1 MNEDRAH
8 FIPQCFEG
16 IVRPRVNVF
25 PHAHTFHE
33 IVYCA
38 SGKGI
43 QHAGQLSFPMSEGDL
58 LFLPAGMDHL
68 AETVTESVI
77 LHVVYFSDTSLG
89 DIPGPCDIPKA
100 VIDYLS
106 RRSSEGNC
114 VVPLDAASRRRAKSI
129 IARLMDETYG
139 RSAGHVLA
147 LLLGLLAFQYMLWIH
162 SLPALLPSHYP
173 ALFQP
178 PVSASNSIIQP
189 LSVSNHRAPAL
200 IGGIG
205 KSSHRRAV
213 TLAITSSIMALR
225 TIARNCV
232 MSRLLV
238 SPSFRSARIF
248 IGATTS
254 TDTPH
259 TLRLRIQRWAL
270 APPYPSSSLYDCAAR
285 SCAGIRRRTPCN
297 DGVGLI

>member
-147 LLLGLLAFQYMLWIH
+147 LLLGLGQLLLVLLRDANIAPELKGIGTDHSTERIRRVISYVHAHYM
-162 SLPALLPSHYP
+162 
-173 ALFQP
+173 
-178 PVSASNSIIQP
+178 QP
-189 LSVSNHRAPAL
+189 LSVKEMASLACLSRSQFHAAFKTVSGKTFVDYVQDVRISRAMEML
-200 IGGIG
+200 SRSDLTI
-205 KSSHRRAV
+205 SSV
-213 TLAITSSIMALR
+213 ALR
-225 TIARNCV
+225 CGFDTLSHFYHVFSAKARTSPAKFARGYRTGNSPIAR
-232 MSRLLV
+232 
-238 SPSFRSARIF
+238 
-248 IGATTS
+248 
-254 TDTPH
+254 
-259 TLRLRIQRWAL
+259 
-270 APPYPSSSLYDCAAR
+270 
-285 SCAGIRRRTPCN
+285 RT
-297 DGVGLI
+297 